1 VLDAATQLFAQHGWA
16 GTGMRE
22 VARAAGVSVE
32 TVYANFGSKPDL
44 LLAAIDVAVVGDTEA
59 VPLDA
64 RPEFAQLGQGSTS
77 DRARAAAR
85 LVREIHERT
94 YGIGKALREGAS
106 GDRDLAK
113 RLAEGEARRRVNV
126 EQGAQFVS
134 ERPIT
139 DTERDGL
146 WAVMGME
153 VFQLLVER
161 AGWSAARYEE
171 WLADTIGRLLRL
183 DGMEEP

>member
-1 VLDAATQLFAQHGWA
+1 VLDAATRLFAEHGWA
-16 GTGMRE
+16 GTGMRD

-44 LLAAIDVAVVGDTEA
+44 LLAAIDVAVVGDTDA
-59 VPLDA
+59 VPLGE
-64 RPEFAQLGQGSTS
+64 RPEFVQLGQGKAA
-77 DRARAAAR
+77 DGARAAAR
-85 LVREIHERT
+85 LVRGIHERT

-106 GDRDLAK
+106 GDHDLAK
-113 RLAEGEARRRVNV
+113 RLVEGEARRRVDV
-126 EQGAQFVS
+126 EQGAQLVAG
-134 ERPIT
+134 RPISV
-139 DTERDGL
+139 TERDGL
-146 WAVMGME
+146 WAVLGME

-161 AGWSAARYEE
+161 AALQPARYEE

>member
-1 VLDAATQLFAQHGWA
+1 MLDAATRLFAEHGWA

-22 VARAAGVSVE
+22 VARAARVSVE

-59 VPLDA
+59 TPLGA
-64 RPEFAQLGQGSTS
+64 RPEFAELGQGSAT

-85 LVREIHERT
+85 LVREINERT
-94 YGIGKALREGAS
+94 LGIGKALRQGAS
-106 GDRDLAK
+106 GDAELAR
-113 RLAEGEARRRVNV
+113 RLAAGEARRRSDVGR
-126 EQGAQFVS
+126 GAHLVAGRPVS
-134 ERPIT
+134 E
-139 DTERDGL
+139 TERDGL
-146 WAVMGME
+146 WAVAGME

-183 DGMEEP
+183 DGREGP